1 MRLNMGAGLDILPGW
16 HNVDAVQLPGINE
29 VVDLDQ
35 FPWPW
40 PDASVARI
48 RAFDVWEHL
57 RNPIPFMREAWRVLT
72 VGGNLDIHT
81 VGVLISDAGQVVR
94 ISPNYF
100 RDPDHL
106 RASDPHSFDYW
117 IPGTYLNQR
126 YGAAYAQGCHF
137 VFPPGGEPKFVD
149 GHELQLL
156 LRKIAS

>member
-1 MRLNMGAGLDILPGW
+1 MRLNLGSGSDRLEGYV
-16 HNVDAVQLPGINE
+16 NVDSAEMPG
-29 VVDLDQ
+29 VDQVWDLDQ
-35 FPWPW
+35 YPWPW
-40 PDASVARI
+40 EDASVSRI

-57 RNPIPFMREAWRVLT
+57 RQPLPFMREAWRVLT
-72 VGGNLDIHT
+72 VGGILDIHT
-81 VGVLISDAGQVVR
+81 VGVLVADNGQIVR

-137 VFPPGGEPKFVD
+137 IFPPGGEPKFTD

-156 LRKIAS
+156 LRKIT